1 MLSLNQYLWIKG
13 KRVCVFFHDKYV
25 VVTADKASHGIVC
38 ENYYNGCLIKEHT
51 ISKDFT
57 NPLTTC
63 FVKDDFLS
71 K

>member
-1 MLSLNQYLWIKG
+1 VSS
-13 KRVCVFFHDKYV
+13 FHDKYV
-25 VVTADKASHGIVC
+25 VVTADKASNDIVC

-57 NPLTTC
+57 NLLTTC